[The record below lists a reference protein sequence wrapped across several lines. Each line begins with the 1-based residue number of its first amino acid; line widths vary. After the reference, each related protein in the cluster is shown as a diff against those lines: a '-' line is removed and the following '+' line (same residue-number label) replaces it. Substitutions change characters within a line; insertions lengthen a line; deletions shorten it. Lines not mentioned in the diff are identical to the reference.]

1 MELLLDTPTSLE
13 VEEFID
19 SYTQLTDICFMGND
33 LSYLGDFSTG
43 LYSLIRGQENLSVG
57 MENILK
63 NDAVFINY
71 LPKSEKLTTKDYLVG
86 IENAITDV
94 FSAICN
100 FFKRLSQGL
109 IDFIKKLFSLR
120 RNISETNTEN
130 IKRLKP
136 YFDKFQD
143 SLNSIPASTVI
154 PHSTELEKILSK
166 TQSVTSN
173 MLKLDISSLDKEVL
187 AVLSGKE
194 DTKDF
199 NINYEKLL
207 GSKYVEILKSI
218 GIDFQEDMPVFESVF
233 VNTKTSSS
241 IGRLGYNYGELVSL
255 NNILIKQ
262 IDPLQSHLQKLTKT
276 LEQISNV
283 LTKLENRISE
293 DEKNNDKY
301 TPILK
306 TLPNEVSK
314 LIGLFQKISLASLT
328 YEYKLSEVITCLFN
342 DFRSYTK

>member
-1 MELLLDTPTSLE
+1 MEQLLDTPTSNE

-19 SYTQLTDICFMGND
+19 SYTQLTDICFMGAD
-33 LSYLGDFSTG
+33 LAYLGDFSTG
-43 LYSLIRGQENLSVG
+43 LYSLIHGQENLSVG
-57 MENILK
+57 MEHILK
-63 NDAVFINY
+63 NDTIFYKY
-71 LPKSEKLTTKDYLVG
+71 LPTTQNPTVKDYLVG
-86 IENAITDV
+86 VENVITDV

-109 IDFIKKLFSLR
+109 TDFIKKLFSLR
-120 RNISETNTEN
+120 KNISETNTEN

-136 YFDKFQD
+136 YFDRYQD
-143 SLNSIPASTVI
+143 KLNSIPASSVI
-154 PHSTELEKILSK
+154 PHITDLEKILDH
-166 TQSVTSN
+166 TQKITSN
-173 MLKLDISSLDKEVL
+173 MLKLDVSSLD
-187 AVLSGKE
+187 AQVLSVLGGKE
-194 DTKDF
+194 DIENFT
-199 NINYEKLL
+199 INYEKLL
-207 GSKYVEILKSI
+207 GSKYVEVLKSI

-233 VNTKTSSS
+233 VETKTSSS
-241 IGRLGYNYGELVSL
+241 VGRLGYNYSELVSL

-283 LTKLENRISE
+283 LTKLQNKI
-293 DEKNNDKY
+293 DDDQKNSDKY